1 MKLKTGGDSGGLLL
15 IYDEKADR
23 QAGRQVVIELA
34 VQHAFRHSFT
44 EFHNLFSDTSEPCFL
59 LQLPRHLDL

>member
-1 MKLKTGGDSGGLLL
+1 MKLKTGGDIGGLLL
-15 IYDEKADR
+15 IDDEK
-23 QAGRQVVIELA
+23 AGRQVVIELA